1 MSNLRCQDQQV
12 CSLSL
17 FQWYQKGIE
26 PFESKI
32 GQINHENKFMSS
44 SKLSKGGILKGL
56 FLLCFQNTTHDYL
69 NRKKKW
75 KFVQKRIV
83 WWSKTDSEL
92 MIARKFFLKKK
103 SRYSNFVLRF
113 ISLCVS
119 LLGLIK
125 CLLSSSIS
133 RI

>member
-1 MSNLRCQDQQV
+1 MSNLRCQDQQL
-12 CSLSL
+12 CSLSP
-17 FQWYQKGIE
+17 FQWARKELSRLNLRSGREIMRISLRLLVNYQKEG
-26 PFESKI
+26 FWRAFSFCAFRTL
-32 GQINHENKFMSS
+32 HT
-44 SKLSKGGILKGL
+44 ILW
-56 FLLCFQNTTHDYL
+56 TE
-69 NRKKKW
+69 KKW